1 MAPIIAVVRLLA
13 RLTKREVKSLS
24 SLGLNN
30 LFFCVVFLVAGGTAQ
45 QGFASTL
52 LFQFVLLVPLFFAL
66 AADSLDRIPA
76 VRESLWPL
84 GAWERFALRLAG
96 MAMNP
101 AFWLLGGVAALWG
114 GIAAGLCY
122 FLVAVLVQV
131 VVFAGAS
138 LRRGFSLRPMRFMPR
153 APGRLGGIVQL
164 SARQILSTLDF
175 YAALL
180 LALLGAGYRW
190 FAKAPEQEAFPILAM
205 LVAIALSTVAQ
216 RMFGLETPGSMARYR
231 LMPLAGW
238 KLLLAKDAAYLA
250 IAAVLVAPLGLRA
263 GMACSFVALAC
274 GRSPSLRQRVAQ
286 KAWRFTG
293 GDARFGIT
301 QVIAGG
307 MAGLASTRLGGWVV
321 VGAALLWVGSLYQ
334 GQRWWAEG

>member
-1 MAPIIAVVRLLA
+1 M
-13 RLTKREVKSLS
+13 KSLS

-30 LFFCVVFLVAGGTAQ
+30 LVFCIIFLVLGGSAR

-52 LFQFVLLVPLFFAL
+52 MFQFVLLVPLFFAL

-76 VRESLWPL
+76 VRELLWPL
-84 GAWERFALRLAG
+84 GAWQRFALRLAG
-96 MAMNP
+96 TAMNP
-101 AFWLLGGVAALWG
+101 AFWLLGGIAALWG
-114 GIAAGLCY
+114 GAVAGLCY
-122 FLVAVLVQV
+122 FLVAALVQV
-131 VVFAGAS
+131 IVFAGAS
-138 LRRGFSLRPMRFMPR
+138 LRRGFSLRPMRFVPR
-153 APGRLGGIVQL
+153 APGRLGGLVQL

-180 LALLGAGYRW
+180 LAVLGASYRW
-190 FAKAPEQEAFPILAM
+190 FAKAPEPEAFPILAI

-250 IAAVLVAPLGLRA
+250 LAAVLVAPLGLRA
-263 GMACSFVALAC
+263 GMACSLMALAC
-274 GRSPSLRQRVAQ
+274 GRSPSLRDWVPQ
-286 KAWRFTG
+286 KTWRFTG
-293 GDARFGIT
+293 GDARYGIA
-301 QVIAGG
+301 QVLLGAIAGLG
-307 MAGLASTRLGGWVV
+307 STRLSGWVLL
-321 VGAALLWVGSLYQ
+321 GAALLWVGSLYQ